1 MLPRDALEEV
11 IHPALLLFLGGG
23 QQEQLFGGGHVVVH
37 WGEKVISKD

>member
-11 IHPALLLFLGGG
+11 AHPALLLLLGGG

-37 WGEKVISKD
+37 WGEKVIFKD